1 MYAFLTYL
9 LSKTNAFVYSQETVL
24 LKSNIFKN
32 KVASFNIQSLSEE
45 TQLKLLLIIYLY
57 LIIYFFK
64 LGNNI
69 IDLSKLQKELDREKL
84 LRSSIS
90 KLTHELKNPI
100 AVCNGYLE
108 MIDINKKDKSKKY
121 IDIITNEIKRSKTII
136 DEFSSFGKLK
146 TINKEEIDIT
156 YLLEDTISLLK
167 PLFKQN
173 KSAIHLQTKEDI
185 YIKADYN
192 KLKQVFINLLKNTIE
207 AKKENTPLDV
217 KVTVNQNKQNVIIKI
232 IDNGIGMDKETLN
245 KVLDVFFTTKPNGTG
260 IGLAFSKE
268 VIEQLIELNI
278 LVDLDEKYISNIKN
292 LTEINCARI
301 FIEITDK
308 CNLNCKHCYGG
319 FACNNTNYLSVQ
331 TIEQILNQA
340 VQLGVYEFDI
350 TGGEPL
356 LYKDLEEVLSK
367 LYDAGMLISIFT
379 NLTLMTKNHLELFK
393 KYGVKKIITS
403 IDSCYADVHD
413 EFRGGVGSFNKTIKN
428 LNLIKESGIEVSV
441 NTMIGNHNIQYI
453 YPTSYSPPFSLQHML

>member
-1 MYAFLTYL
+1 MKLAN
-9 LSKTNAFVYSQETVL
+9 KFVM
-24 LKSNIFKN
+24 I
-32 KVASFNIQSLSEE
+32 
-45 TQLKLLLIIYLY
+45 
-57 LIIYFFK
+57 
-64 LGNNI
+64 NNPY
-69 IDLSKLQKELDREKL
+69 EKL
-84 LRSSIS
+84 IFIYDRLN
-90 KLTHELKNPI
+90 H
-100 AVCNGYLE
+100 V
-108 MIDINKKDKSKKY
+108 KY
-121 IDIITNEIKRSKTII
+121 E
-136 DEFSSFGKLK
+136 
-146 TINKEEIDIT
+146 INKEMFG
-156 YLLEDTISLLK
+156 LISK
-167 PLFKQN
+167 IHFN
-173 KSAIHLQTKEDI
+173 KLDYADA
-185 YIKADYN
+185 IKAFD
-192 KLKQVFINLLKNTIE
+192 
-207 AKKENTPLDV
+207 
-217 KVTVNQNKQNVIIKI
+217 
-232 IDNGIGMDKETLN
+232 
-245 KVLDVFFTTKPNGTG
+245 
-260 IGLAFSKE
+260 KE

-278 LVDLDEKYISNIKN
+278 LVDVDEKYISNIKN

-331 TIEQILNQA
+331 TIEQLLNQA

-367 LYDAGMLISIFT
+367 LYDAGMLVSIFT

-453 YPTSYSPPFSLQHML
+453 DEMVSFLKKLEVPFVLDVITNEGRAVNLSEDMNLSANIIKEIFNKYNNNIDEKANFKHCGIGNRFIYIKSNMNIYICPSLIEDDYCIGKLNKGFDLKEIWKIMHNKFGNLSCDSKCNKCKKCKGGCRARALKLHGNINSIDDVYCTIMKGELLCIK